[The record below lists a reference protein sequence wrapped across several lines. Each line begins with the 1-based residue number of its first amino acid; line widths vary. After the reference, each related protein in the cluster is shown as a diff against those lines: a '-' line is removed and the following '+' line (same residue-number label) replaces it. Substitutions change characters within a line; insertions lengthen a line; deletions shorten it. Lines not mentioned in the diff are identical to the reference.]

1 MQLAV
6 IDAGANVGWNMAD
19 KITPF
24 TERTGVRDDVEPP
37 RADWPAW
44 PTYGLV
50 DDLLPV
56 LQTWQS
62 QGRRIALA
70 TLVQVSGSS
79 PRPVGSEMAINDRG
93 EVAGYVSGGCV
104 EAAVAAEALQVL
116 DTGTPVTL
124 DYGAGSPVLDVQLT
138 CGGRIGIFVR
148 ALDDASDYI
157 ARWTHARTH
166 RQPFDVRVDLADGSH
181 RYGVMDGDTGRR
193 VFHQRHLPR
202 PRLVIAGGDPVTL
215 ALAQLA
221 PTFGY
226 EVVLL
231 RPYGPAAPPPGTTL
245 AHYDTRPLGRA
256 LDGLELDASSAV
268 YTLTHDID
276 DDHAMLAK
284 ALASPAFSVGAL
296 GSRRKAAERL
306 QRLRSDGFEEQALA
320 RLHTPAGL
328 DINARQPREIALSV
342 LAELV
347 ALRPR
352 ERAAQA

>member
-6 IDAGANVGWNMAD
+6 VDAGANVGWNMAD

-24 TERTGVRDDVEPP
+24 TERAGVQDDVEPP

-56 LQTWQS
+56 LQTWQF

-70 TLVQVSGSS
+70 TLVHVSGSS

-148 ALDDASDYI
+148 ALDDAS
-157 ARWTHARTH
+157 
-166 RQPFDVRVDLADGSH
+166 G
-181 RYGVMDGDTGRR
+181 
-193 VFHQRHLPR
+193 
-202 PRLVIAGGDPVTL
+202 
-215 ALAQLA
+215 
-221 PTFGY
+221 
-226 EVVLL
+226 
-231 RPYGPAAPPPGTTL
+231 
-245 AHYDTRPLGRA
+245 
-256 LDGLELDASSAV
+256 
-268 YTLTHDID
+268 
-276 DDHAMLAK
+276 
-284 ALASPAFSVGAL
+284 
-296 GSRRKAAERL
+296 
-306 QRLRSDGFEEQALA
+306 
-320 RLHTPAGL
+320 
-328 DINARQPREIALSV
+328 
-342 LAELV
+342 
-347 ALRPR
+347 
-352 ERAAQA
+352 